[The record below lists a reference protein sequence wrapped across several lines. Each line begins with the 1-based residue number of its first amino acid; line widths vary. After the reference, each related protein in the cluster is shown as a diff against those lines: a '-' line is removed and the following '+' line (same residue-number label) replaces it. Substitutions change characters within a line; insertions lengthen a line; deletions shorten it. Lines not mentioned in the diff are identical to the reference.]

1 MSLRTKALQ
10 DELDELNQRIKLAVN
25 AHESAK
31 STFGRFEGPAS
42 HPMWEKLRDEVDTTL
57 THQRILQ
64 ALWHR
69 TKAALLEQQ
78 NADKE

>member
-10 DELDELNQRIKLAVN
+10 AELDELEERIKLAVN
-25 AHESAK
+25 AHEQAN
-31 STFGRFEGPAS
+31 STFGRFEGSCGSPL
-42 HPMWEKLRDEVDTTL
+42 WERLRNEVDHTL